1 MDRFIASVNLV
12 AVVSSCYLKSNM
24 DRFIEMHSKKNL
36 ISNMDRFIERTGK
49 VHGYTNR
56 YLKSNMDRF
65 IALHIFLTQ

>member
-1 MDRFIASVNLV
+1 MCADKNIS
-12 AVVSSCYLKSNM
+12 YLKSNM
-24 DRFIEMHSKKNL
+24 DRFIVFHFILQTDCKRHLK
-36 ISNMDRFIERTGK
+36 SNMDRFIERTGK